1 MYNQNWH
8 IVYGPSVTQA
18 DLSPDT
24 QVTDAIEMVF
34 RMSGEMGDPGP
45 EIAVSVYGDFADP
58 NGQRDDGSWPDIV
71 VTTMA
76 AFEIREAD
84 GEVNYSAYEYT
95 QSDYSYP
102 YDGTDE
108 RNPAIFVAVQGEA
121 AEIAARGDD
130 GFDWNGQDPMNRSGG
145 PV

>member
-1 MYNQNWH
+1 
-8 IVYGPSVTQA
+8 
-18 DLSPDT
+18 
-24 QVTDAIEMVF
+24 MVF

-45 EIAVSVYGDFADP
+45 EIAVSVYAEFADP
-58 NGQRDDGSWPDIV
+58 NGQHDDGSWPDIV

-76 AFEIREAD
+76 AFEIRDDE
-84 GEVNYSAYEYT
+84 GEVDNSHYEYT

-102 YDGTDE
+102 YEGTDE

-121 AEIAARGDD
+121 ASIAARGDD
-130 GFDWNGQDPMNRSGG
+130 GFDWNGQDIFRRSGG